1 MSERKVLQKYYPPD
15 FDPSAIEKRRKGPK
29 QTGPKI
35 QPVRLMAPFSMK
47 CTSCGE
53 YIYKGRKFNARK
65 ETTEEKYYAI
75 SIFRFYIRCTRCS
88 AEITFKTDP
97 KNMDY
102 TCERGA
108 RRNFE
113 PWREAKLAEETEE
126 ERLDRLER
134 EEGERDKMVE
144 LEKKTNDA
152 QMEMRIADALDDV
165 RMRNAM
171 RERGGGVDG
180 AIQGVAMGERGKGKR
195 DEEAEKVEREIE
207 EQARLAFQSA
217 TGERVRRLDGDI
229 ELDDSTP
236 ATAPSSSSSSSSSLS
251 NPSSSSS
258 TRSSFDHHDSP
269 VQADRAAMPPP
280 PPPAAAAAAAAAT
293 PNTFHRK
300 PKTKKDFASSLG
312 IKKPGAS
319 SSAIP
324 TPVGKSRYDNEDDP
338 NNSPPS
344 RSPAMATMHT
354 ANGALPSKNGVVAG
368 GGRGIGVGAGLVDY
382 GSEDSDDD

>member
-102 TCERGA
+102 SCERGA

-144 LEKKTNDA
+144 LEQKTNDA

-171 RERGGGVDG
+171 RERGGGVEG
-180 AIQGVAMGERGKGKR
+180 ALQGVAMDRGKGNR
-195 DEEAEKVEREIE
+195 DEEAERVEREIE
-207 EQARLAFQSA
+207 EQARRAFLSA

-236 ATAPSSSSSSSSSLS
+236 VPGPSSSSSSSSSAH
-251 NPSSSSS
+251 SSA
-258 TRSSFDHHDSP
+258 RSSLDNSSAHLPDPSEHPDK
-269 VQADRAAMPPP
+269 AAMPPP
-280 PPPAAAAAAAAAT
+280 PPPSTTTTTTTA
-293 PNTFHRK
+293 FQRK
-300 PKTKKDFASSLG
+300 TKTKKDFASSLG
-312 IKKPGAS
+312 IKKPVAPSPATPAIGNPDDGA
-319 SSAIP
+319 AQH
-324 TPVGKSRYDNEDDP
+324 TDP
-338 NNSPPS
+338 PPD
-344 RSPAMATMHT
+344 RSPATASTPA
-354 ANGALPSKNGVVAG
+354 ANGAAPPKKG
-368 GGRGIGVGAGLVDY
+368 GGGGGVGIGLVDY
-382 GSEDSDDD
+382 GSESSDED